1 MKKQI
6 SITVNEEMIKMADY
20 MADNKRRSRSAIIE
34 MCIEYCFENVFKDSL
49 KNGAPEEFDI

>member
-34 MCIEYCFENVFKDSL
+34 MCIEYCFEKCFQRITKEWST
-49 KNGAPEEFDI
+49 